1 MKDFFESLK
10 KRYHYAMV
18 VFKELVKTDF
28 QLRYQGSFLGMV
40 WSVLKPLMLFA
51 VMYVV
56 FVKFLKFSDGTP
68 TFPISLLCGTCLWS
82 FFSES
87 TSMGMRAIVDR
98 GDLLRK
104 IHFPNYII
112 VASTTMGS
120 MISLGINL
128 GVVILFGF
136 FAHAHYT
143 WRILLVP
150 LSIIQLYCL
159 GLGVALLLGS
169 LYVYFRDVA
178 HIWEVVL
185 QAMFYATPIIYP
197 ISMVAQN
204 KEFSW
209 AADILMLNPTT
220 QTIMDIRH
228 NLLSPE
234 YVPTV
239 WTMVDNKLLCLLP
252 YVLSAVILWLG
263 IHVFRKYSAKFAEV
277 LCIMTENNTV
287 DERPVVLKVEHVAKS
302 FRLPTE
308 QATGLK
314 MAFLNWTKGIKGYT
328 EQHVLR
334 DINFEVHQGDFFGI
348 VGRNGSGKS
357 TLLKIISQIYVPEQG
372 SVMVKG

>member
-128 GVVILFGF
+128 VVVILFGF

-239 WTMVDNKLLCLLP
+239 LTMVDNKLLCLLP

-277 LCIMTENNTV
+277 L
-287 DERPVVLKVEHVAKS
+287 
-302 FRLPTE
+302 
-308 QATGLK
+308 
-314 MAFLNWTKGIKGYT
+314 
-328 EQHVLR
+328 
-334 DINFEVHQGDFFGI
+334 
-348 VGRNGSGKS
+348 
-357 TLLKIISQIYVPEQG
+357 
-372 SVMVKG
+372 

>member
-10 KRYHYAMV
+10 NRYHYAMV

-128 GVVILFGF
+128 VVVILFGF

-197 ISMVAQN
+197 ISMVSQN

-277 LCIMTENNTV
+277 L
-287 DERPVVLKVEHVAKS
+287 
-302 FRLPTE
+302 
-308 QATGLK
+308 
-314 MAFLNWTKGIKGYT
+314 
-328 EQHVLR
+328 
-334 DINFEVHQGDFFGI
+334 
-348 VGRNGSGKS
+348 
-357 TLLKIISQIYVPEQG
+357 
-372 SVMVKG
+372 

>member
-1 MKDFFESLK
+1 
-10 KRYHYAMV
+10 MV

-128 GVVILFGF
+128 VVVILFGF

-159 GLGVALLLGS
+159 GLSVALLLGS

-263 IHVFRKYSAKFAEV
+263 IYVFRKYSAKFAEV
-277 LCIMTENNTV
+277 L
-287 DERPVVLKVEHVAKS
+287 
-302 FRLPTE
+302 
-308 QATGLK
+308 
-314 MAFLNWTKGIKGYT
+314 
-328 EQHVLR
+328 
-334 DINFEVHQGDFFGI
+334 
-348 VGRNGSGKS
+348 
-357 TLLKIISQIYVPEQG
+357 
-372 SVMVKG
+372 

>member
-128 GVVILFGF
+128 VVVILFGF

-239 WTMVDNKLLCLLP
+239 WTMVDNKPLCLLP

-277 LCIMTENNTV
+277 L
-287 DERPVVLKVEHVAKS
+287 
-302 FRLPTE
+302 
-308 QATGLK
+308 
-314 MAFLNWTKGIKGYT
+314 
-328 EQHVLR
+328 
-334 DINFEVHQGDFFGI
+334 
-348 VGRNGSGKS
+348 
-357 TLLKIISQIYVPEQG
+357 
-372 SVMVKG
+372 

>member
-128 GVVILFGF
+128 VVVILFGF

-143 WRILLVP
+143 CRILLVP

-277 LCIMTENNTV
+277 L
-287 DERPVVLKVEHVAKS
+287 
-302 FRLPTE
+302 
-308 QATGLK
+308 
-314 MAFLNWTKGIKGYT
+314 
-328 EQHVLR
+328 
-334 DINFEVHQGDFFGI
+334 
-348 VGRNGSGKS
+348 
-357 TLLKIISQIYVPEQG
+357 
-372 SVMVKG
+372 

>member
-40 WSVLKPLMLFA
+40 WSVLKPLFA

-56 FVKFLKFSDGTP
+56 FVKFLKFSDGPP
-68 TFPISLLCGTCLWS
+68 TFPISLLCGPCLWS

-128 GVVILFGF
+128 VVVILFGF

-252 YVLSAVILWLG
+252 AVLSAVILWLG

-277 LCIMTENNTV
+277 L
-287 DERPVVLKVEHVAKS
+287 
-302 FRLPTE
+302 
-308 QATGLK
+308 
-314 MAFLNWTKGIKGYT
+314 
-328 EQHVLR
+328 
-334 DINFEVHQGDFFGI
+334 
-348 VGRNGSGKS
+348 
-357 TLLKIISQIYVPEQG
+357 
-372 SVMVKG
+372 

>member
-68 TFPISLLCGTCLWS
+68 TFPISLLCGTCVWRFS
-82 FFSES
+82 SES

-128 GVVILFGF
+128 VVVILFGF

-252 YVLSAVILWLG
+252 YVLSALILWLG

-277 LCIMTENNTV
+277 L
-287 DERPVVLKVEHVAKS
+287 
-302 FRLPTE
+302 
-308 QATGLK
+308 
-314 MAFLNWTKGIKGYT
+314 
-328 EQHVLR
+328 
-334 DINFEVHQGDFFGI
+334 
-348 VGRNGSGKS
+348 
-357 TLLKIISQIYVPEQG
+357 
-372 SVMVKG
+372 